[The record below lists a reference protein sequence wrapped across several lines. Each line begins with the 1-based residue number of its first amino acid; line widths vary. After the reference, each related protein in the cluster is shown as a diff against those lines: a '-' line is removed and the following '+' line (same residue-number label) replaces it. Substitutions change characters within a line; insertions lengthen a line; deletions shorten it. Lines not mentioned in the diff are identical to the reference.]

1 MCLFYYRLT
10 GDVKNENLFIDTFTL
25 STCLRSYKDF
35 MHILWLI
42 YKFNTDTDNSEK
54 KKIKSTYLA
63 LSEELEY
70 PFFSENYLQNY
81 FG

>member
-1 MCLFYYRLT
+1 MCLFYYRLS

-42 YKFNTDTDNSEK
+42 YKFNAATDNLEK
-54 KKIKSTYLA
+54 EELKNTYLQVSKK
-63 LSEELEY
+63 LKY